1 MSDDLDKQFYD
12 AINSNSTRTILEL
25 LKTVDPSVRTN
36 LALRQMAVK
45 GNLSI
50 IIELL
55 KDPRVNSIDDLHLS
69 LFHAVN
75 YGHFDV
81 VDYMLGDPRIDP
93 TKEITTAD
101 SFKNTSIRFILNIAC
116 SRNNERIINRLLED
130 QRIVEWVRNT
140 DKDDNWACQAFAFVY
155 ENFVSAERIYKNS
168 IAYENFLSAER
179 INKKISDLLEQ
190 SYTAASS

>member
-25 LKTVDPSVRTN
+25 LKTVDPSVGRN
-36 LALRQMAVK
+36 VALRQMAVK

-75 YGHFDV
+75 YGHYDV

-93 TKEITTAD
+93 TKEITTYD
-101 SFKNTSIRFILNIAC
+101 SFKNTPTNFILSIAC
-116 SRNNERIINRLLED
+116 HRKNERIINRLLED

-140 DKDDNWACQAFAFVY
+140 EKENNEACQAVAIAY
-155 ENFVSAERIYKNS
+155 ENFMSAERSYKNS
-168 IAYENFLSAER
+168 IVYENFLSAER
-179 INKKISDLLEQ
+179 IYKKISDLLEQ
-190 SYTAASS
+190 TDVVAP

>member
-1 MSDDLDKQFYD
+1 MSDDLVKQFFD

-25 LKTVDPSVRTN
+25 LKTVDPSVKGN
-36 LALRQMAVK
+36 LALRKMAVK
-45 GNLSI
+45 GNLPI

-55 KDPRVNSIDDLHLS
+55 KDPRVNSIDDLHVV

-101 SFKNTSIRFILNIAC
+101 SFINTPIRFILNIAC
-116 SRNNERIINRLLED
+116 RRNNERIINRLLED
-130 QRIVEWVRNT
+130 QRIVEWVRN
-140 DKDDNWACQAFAFVY
+140 DVKENNGSWQAVAIAY
-155 ENFVSAERIYKNS
+155 ENFVSAERAYKNS

-179 INKKISDLLEQ
+179 IYKKISDLLEQ
-190 SYTAASS
+190 TDVVAP